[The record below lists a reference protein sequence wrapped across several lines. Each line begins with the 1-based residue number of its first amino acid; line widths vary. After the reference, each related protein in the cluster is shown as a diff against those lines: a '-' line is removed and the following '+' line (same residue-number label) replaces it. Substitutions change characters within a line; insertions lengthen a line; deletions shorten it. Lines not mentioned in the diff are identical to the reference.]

1 MAQAGSSVSSSTPF
15 MEEIHYI
22 VLPSLYPVL
31 EDIAHSFYPI
41 NPYGRAFEI
50 QASRDRSDVLPDL
63 RDYLATLPRSQRRL
77 VEDATQV
84 ATDLQVWRAFRSRE
98 HLYIASDGGLSGN
111 EGTFGWI
118 ISTRKFPL
126 FQCGGPVDGPFD
138 TNSSTR
144 SELAGFVSSLLFITG
159 LARYWGLKHRSRFK
173 WITDSKAALSKVRLV
188 TRRGWRATR
197 QPNEADLLSII
208 ASLLQEL
215 RCKVAYAWIKGHQ
228 DRLNSYDSLPF
239 LVRLNVSADFLATR
253 YRLRGK
259 LKSSQRVDHDP
270 SQKISISIH
279 GCRLT
284 SQYDDCLRFH
294 INGYHLRQYIQE
306 KRKWSDKVWDDVDF
320 DIFGTHFRRLRPS
333 QRTQHMKLVH
343 DQLPLGWRRRQQSAT
358 NDQHLETCPCCLS
371 DKETTEH
378 FLRCH
383 CNDQLF
389 EGRSQLS
396 KDSYETSPHLLK
408 HLLMDG
414 IRFWQHTGNQD
425 FYPTT
430 LQQYPQHMREAVHQ
444 VLQKQSAIGWDN
456 ALRGYLSKAW
466 IHLASLDK
474 DDASNKQTDSRL
486 ARQ

>member
-1 MAQAGSSVSSSTPF
+1 M
-15 MEEIHYI
+15 
-22 VLPSLYPVL
+22 
-31 EDIAHSFYPI
+31 
-41 NPYGRAFEI
+41 
-50 QASRDRSDVLPDL
+50 
-63 RDYLATLPRSQRRL
+63 
-77 VEDATQV
+77 
-84 ATDLQVWRAFRSRE
+84 
-98 HLYIASDGGLSGN
+98 
-111 EGTFGWI
+111 
-118 ISTRKFPL
+118 
-126 FQCGGPVDGPFD
+126 
-138 TNSSTR
+138 
-144 SELAGFVSSLLFITG
+144 
-159 LARYWGLKHRSRFK
+159 
-173 WITDSKAALSKVRLV
+173 
-188 TRRGWRATR
+188 
-197 QPNEADLLSII
+197 
-208 ASLLQEL
+208 
-215 RCKVAYAWIKGHQ
+215 AYAWIKGHQ

-294 INGYHLRQYIQE
+294 INGYHLRQYIQD
-306 KRKWSDKVWDDVDF
+306 KREWSDKVWDDVDF

-333 QRTQHMKLVH
+333 QRTQHLKLVH

-383 CNDQLF
+383 RNDQLF
-389 EGRSQLS
+389 EGRSQIL
-396 KDSYETSPHLLK
+396 KDSYEKSPHLLR

-414 IRFWQHTGNQD
+414 IRYWQHTGNQD

-430 LQQYPQHMREAVHQ
+430 MQQYPQHMREAVHN
-444 VLQKQSAIGWDN
+444 VLHKQSAIGWDN

-466 IHLASLDK
+466 IHLASIDK
-474 DDASNKQTDSRL
+474 DDASKQLDSRL
-486 ARQ
+486 ARQRMLRTISALHEYTRSAWINRNQLLHSTEHNEAERIRSSHQSEIRHFFLHRDKVCFEDQYLFRFTLEQILRAPKSTQVRWLRRAVRSADKKKSAPNTQMLMTNFFQPKPTL

>member
-1 MAQAGSSVSSSTPF
+1 MIRINLHHSQLEAGVGQPLLENPSYEIPYLTPCWILSLRKFLATHNATITITDQPQLSLKTDSDAFIMQQSHLARYSTAHQRDLNLVRMYLQVTSLADLTDPGRLSAIHTDFLNGRRPPHWKTHHIWPRQEAPSAHQRRLWKRYITSSFLRYIPFWKTPPTSSTPSTPTGERPTSKKVE
-15 MEEIHYI
+15 MA
-22 VLPSLYPVL
+22 PT
-31 EDIAHSFYPI
+31 SFPTI
-41 NPYGRAFEI
+41 
-50 QASRDRSDVLPDL
+50 
-63 RDYLATLPRSQRRL
+63 RDYLATLSRTQRRL
-77 VEDATQV
+77 VEDVTQV

-98 HLYIASDGGLSGN
+98 RLYIASDGGLSGN
-111 EGTFGWI
+111 EGTFGWV

-144 SELAGFVSSLLFITG
+144 SELAGFASSLLFITG

-173 WITDSKAALSKVRLV
+173 WITDSKAALSKVRLI

-215 RCKVAYAWIKGHQ
+215 RCKVVYAWIKGHQ

-294 INGYHLRQYIQE
+294 INGYHLRQYIQD

-320 DIFGTHFRRLRPS
+320 DILVPTSAVCDLHNAPS
-333 QRTQHMKLVH
+333 
-343 DQLPLGWRRRQQSAT
+343 
-358 NDQHLETCPCCLS
+358 
-371 DKETTEH
+371 
-378 FLRCH
+378 
-383 CNDQLF
+383 
-389 EGRSQLS
+389 
-396 KDSYETSPHLLK
+396 
-408 HLLMDG
+408 
-414 IRFWQHTGNQD
+414 I
-425 FYPTT
+425 
-430 LQQYPQHMREAVHQ
+430 
-444 VLQKQSAIGWDN
+444 
-456 ALRGYLSKAW
+456 
-466 IHLASLDK
+466 
-474 DDASNKQTDSRL
+474 
-486 ARQ
+486 